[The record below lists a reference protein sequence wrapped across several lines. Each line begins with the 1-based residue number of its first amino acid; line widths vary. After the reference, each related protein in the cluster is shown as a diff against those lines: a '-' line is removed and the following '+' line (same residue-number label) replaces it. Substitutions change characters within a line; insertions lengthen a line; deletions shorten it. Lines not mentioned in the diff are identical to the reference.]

1 MTVSYLQRQLA
12 DGQSFVE
19 RVGAKNVNHKLL
31 VTLAAMKS
39 AIDLIEAERLNY
51 DPHKNNS
58 PHQP

>member
-31 VTLAAMKS
+31 VTLAGMKS